1 MKEIFYV
8 QSSYILM
15 VLFALFLSGLA
26 WLVAFVVNVTMHDR
40 KELHPSL
47 HCSFPT
53 THRFLLVRCKST
65 ILRKQMQI
73 FLHFF
78 KIKVMH

>member
-1 MKEIFYV
+1 MSTFAAAKKKYFFMREILYV

-40 KELHPSL
+40 KE
-47 HCSFPT
+47 
-53 THRFLLVRCKST
+53 
-65 ILRKQMQI
+65 
-73 FLHFF
+73 
-78 KIKVMH
+78 